1 MSGHVTDDPPKLYYY
16 LSVTRR
22 YFAIS
27 SNLLREY
34 AMITAQEQTQEN
46 PDNQAPLIPLSDFR
60 KSGRA
65 PVEMHHLIFYNKD
78 SLVKHGVICKFGRK
92 WLVSEPQLYQ
102 WLREH
107 GSNAG
112 RPKRI
117 NEHNANKFS
126 LT

>member
-1 MSGHVTDDPPKLYYY
+1 
-16 LSVTRR
+16 
-22 YFAIS
+22 
-27 SNLLREY
+27 
-34 AMITAQEQTQEN
+34 MITPQEQTHEN

-92 WLVSEPQLYQ
+92 WLVSEPQLFQ

-107 GSNAG
+107 GANAG
-112 RPKRI
+112 RPKRPK
-117 NEHNANKFS
+117 EQNANENS

>member
-1 MSGHVTDDPPKLYYY
+1 
-16 LSVTRR
+16 
-22 YFAIS
+22 
-27 SNLLREY
+27 
-34 AMITAQEQTQEN
+34 MITPQEQTQET
-46 PDNQAPLIPLSDFR
+46 PDKQTPLIPLSDFR

-78 SLVKHGVICKFGRK
+78 SLVKHGAICKFGRN

-102 WLREH
+102 CLREQ

-112 RPKRI
+112 RPKRP

-126 LT
+126 LS